1 MHMRIRALGAALA
14 VASAVLML
22 PARASALTSDQ
33 VVTLAKGGVSE
44 QVILAVIERDN
55 VPFDLDADAIVA
67 LKQQGV
73 SDTIVMAML
82 KSGRG
87 ETADAPITVLAPDVV
102 IIGHGPDIPNTSY
115 WDRLYWNPSYV
126 IPFIP
131 PLQATPYVP
140 YARSL
145 RSRRGAR

>member
-1 MHMRIRALGAALA
+1 MRIRLVAAALA

-22 PARASALTSDQ
+22 PAPAAALTADQ
-33 VVTLAKGGVSE
+33 VVELAKGGVSD
-44 QVILAVIERDN
+44 QIILAVIARDN
-55 VPFDLDADAIVA
+55 VPFDLDADALVA

-87 ETADAPITVLAPDVV
+87 ETAEAPITVIAPDVV

-131 PLQATPYVP
+131 PLQAAPYAP
-140 YARSL
+140 YARII
-145 RSRRGAR
+145 RPRRGAR

>member
-1 MHMRIRALGAALA
+1 MRIRLVAAAFA

-22 PARASALTSDQ
+22 PASAAALTADQ
-33 VVTLAKGGVSE
+33 VVELAKGGVSE
-44 QVILAVIERDN
+44 EVILAVIARDN
-55 VPFDLDADAIVA
+55 VPFDLDADALVA

-87 ETADAPITVLAPDVV
+87 ETAEAPITVIAPDVV

-131 PLQATPYVP
+131 SLQAAPYAP
-140 YARSL
+140 YARII
-145 RSRRGAR
+145 RPRRGAR